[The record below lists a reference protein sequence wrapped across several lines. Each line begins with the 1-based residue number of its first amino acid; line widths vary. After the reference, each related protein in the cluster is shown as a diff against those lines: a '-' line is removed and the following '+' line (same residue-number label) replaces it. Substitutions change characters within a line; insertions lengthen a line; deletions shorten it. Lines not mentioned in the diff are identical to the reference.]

1 MSVALYV
8 LVLECGVVMF
18 VTVKQVGVALL
29 GWRVIQVGNLMV
41 GVKNLLLSL
50 SLVVQSVYLLKFV
63 VRLNVASNGC

>member
-29 GWRVIQVGNLMV
+29 GWRVIQVENLMV

>member
-29 GWRVIQVGNLMV
+29 GWRVIQVENLMV
-41 GVKNLLLSL
+41 GVKNLLL